1 MIGDQYLKWHHRRGR
16 LHGFLEFYIRTK
28 NLRRTP
34 FYIVSFG
41 NAILLLTVTA
51 IHDHCDHSQDP
62 SCQNKEAKIEAL
74 RGLITI
80 ECMIIA
86 FMWLKYI
93 MVVKKF
99 KKDKSPPDLQRK
111 EFRQQVMHILMIFSN
126 RHPG

>member
-16 LHGFLEFYIRTK
+16 LHGYLEFYIRTK

-99 KKDKSPPDLQRK
+99 KKDKCPPDLHRK
-111 EFRQQVMHILMIFSN
+111 EFRQQVMRTFE
-126 RHPG
+126 